1 MKTTVLDCLPWLA
14 DKLTDKELSELDD
27 YVDESI
33 DDAIESIDWCD
44 VECRFGKKI
53 SRIIDYAIDEA
64 INGHIAEVVRNIES
78 GNPWRYHN
86 EHNHIGS
93 LSMCKDDVCVMAAD
107 LTDALY
113 RV

>member
-14 DKLTDKELSELDD
+14 NKLTDEELSELDN
-27 YVDESI
+27 YVDGSI
-33 DDAIESIDWCD
+33 DDAIVSLDWYTASAMFEYEINCA
-44 VECRFGKKI
+44 I
-53 SRIIDYAIDEA
+53 SRAIDR
-64 INGHIAEVVRNIES
+64 HIAWVAKNLQS
-78 GNPWRYHN
+78 DGPWRYHN

-93 LSMCKDDVCVMAAD
+93 LSMCKDDVCVMVTD